1 MARYS
6 LMLVREVKVDR
17 IRPTF
22 RDFMSEN
29 DLILVITS
37 DDYLIRFNIEYHNGS
52 QCQFEVITSLKDGE
66 NQMAKLVSG
75 QTMHFCGKNIHV
87 PTLRLIYV

>member
-1 MARYS
+1 
-6 LMLVREVKVDR
+6 MLIREDRVDR

-37 DDYLIRFNIEYHNGS
+37 DKHLKEYRIEKQDGT
-52 QCQFEVITSLKDGE
+52 QCQFQVITSLNDGE
-66 NQMAKLVSG
+66 QQIARLVSG
-75 QTMHFCGKNIHV
+75 QTMCFPGKTIHV
-87 PTLRLIYV
+87 PILRLL